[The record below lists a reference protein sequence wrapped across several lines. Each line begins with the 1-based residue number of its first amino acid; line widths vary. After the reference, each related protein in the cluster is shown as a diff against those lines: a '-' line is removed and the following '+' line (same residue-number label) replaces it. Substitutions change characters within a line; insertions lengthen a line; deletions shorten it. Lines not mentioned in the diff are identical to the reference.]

1 METINIISMVILA
14 VIFVLSSIMIMR
26 GLKRSK
32 NIPVKEKRKKRRK
45 NGEAKK
51 EIEDF
56 CIEYYAKNGIY
67 PSSYKITKTL
77 NIGGGT
83 SYKVRLEVVEELEAK
98 KHIYTAIQKLFDQD
112 MKPTIT
118 RVFKLSENHI
128 SKDAVAKYFDEVLEV
143 VEKEKAKVELN
154 SSN

>member
-14 VIFVLSSIMIMR
+14 VIFILSSIMIIID
-26 GLKRSK
+26 LKSSE
-32 NIPVKEKRKKRRK
+32 NIPVKEKIKKRRK

-67 PSSYKITKTL
+67 PTSYKITKTL

-98 KHIYTAIQKLFDQD
+98 KHIYTAIQKLSDQD

-128 SKDAVAKYFDEVLEV
+128 SKDTVAKYFDEVLEV
-143 VEKEKAKVELN
+143 VVNEIGNK
-154 SSN
+154 

>member
-1 METINIISMVILA
+1 METINIISMVIFA
-14 VIFVLSSIMIMR
+14 VIFILSSIMIIR

-83 SYKVRLEVVEELEAK
+83 SYKVRLEVVEELE
-98 KHIYTAIQKLFDQD
+98 
-112 MKPTIT
+112 
-118 RVFKLSENHI
+118 
-128 SKDAVAKYFDEVLEV
+128 SKNTFILQYKNYLI
-143 VEKEKAKVELN
+143 KI
-154 SSN
+154 